1 MFLALHAMGNTFYSL
16 GDAIRSAMFLAI
28 NSAVHQSIEAT
39 MQPSERAS
47 ERVTDQLR
55 PTALKEPMP
64 SVP

>member
-1 MFLALHAMGNTFYSL
+1 MFLALYAMGNTFYSL

-28 NSAVHQSIEAT
+28 NSAVHVI
-39 MQPSERAS
+39 
-47 ERVTDQLR
+47 DQLR